1 MRCDQIS
8 RVPAPEALACDADR
22 KRPCLARCG
31 RLRRSLATPTIRG
44 RAAEASLAM
53 PLEGHAGFA
62 GVAVSGTRCGR
73 LKRGWVSELWPR
85 PYGLGIEEMTHA
97 ATDAIAMQS
106 P

>member
-1 MRCDQIS
+1 
-8 RVPAPEALACDADR
+8 
-22 KRPCLARCG
+22 
-31 RLRRSLATPTIRG
+31 
-44 RAAEASLAM
+44 M